1 MILVLSLSHQSRPGP
16 GRVQQEMVPAAP
28 EPESAPVTPQ
38 ESAYRTGD
46 AANQRH
52 LAKRAERRAGAGTI
66 AHDAPADNVCAECGS
81 PFGESAPV
89 SITRPSATPFA
100 LASYSA
106 RNQERILDA
115 CPHAS
120 VVRTFH
126 GWLAA
131 GRVVMKGQKGIR
143 IVAPDEV
150 DGGRVTRI
158 KHLHENGLPGAFRAA
173 LAIIAEPRC
182 LANIVGVAVLAPVH
196 ARRLHCAAPSSRRR
210 ITADT

>member
-150 DGGRVTRI
+150 DGGKVTRI
-158 KHLHENGLPGAFRAA
+158 KHLHVFDVTQTQERTARAA
-173 LAIIAEPRC
+173 
-182 LANIVGVAVLAPVH
+182 
-196 ARRLHCAAPSSRRR
+196 
-210 ITADT
+210 